1 MDDGYHFVMEITYS
15 DDEKEDVKKVIF
27 GFNSKETFEEIKNKN
42 DERIM
47 TYINRITHPTVK
59 DSVYVRNLSKE
70 DYYTEVVYVFYEDR
84 VAGFKD
90 YSNNTMNILKDAVEY
105 LKKFVE
111 MNKNNKDIDI
121 RKYSDAIENGEDL
134 IVTATIMDIHT
145 DIII

>member
-1 MDDGYHFVMEITYS
+1 
-15 DDEKEDVKKVIF
+15 
-27 GFNSKETFEEIKNKN
+27 
-42 DERIM
+42 M

-84 VAGFKD
+84 VDGFQD

-111 MNKNNKDIDI
+111 LNKNNKDIDI

-134 IVTATIMDIHT
+134 IATATIMDIHT